1 MRLVM
6 LMGLAVTA
14 SAQLT
19 LATFNG
25 TTETPVGA
33 TYSFGNVASGGFED
47 VVFHARNTGNSA
59 VVINTVTLS
68 GAGFAIASVNGTLPY
83 TVAPQN
89 FLAFTVRF
97 SAGAPASYSA
107 GLLVQGISV
116 VLLASSVAGPTIT
129 FFPPCALAGPNGV
142 DFGTLLNG
150 SLHLCNFSVS
160 NGNTQPL
167 TISNIAVTGAFQ
179 ASQVP
184 STPLTLPPGQVT
196 MFAIQITPAC
206 GTKTVTGTLTVNTN
220 SYALTGQG
228 ADPPMPKPI
237 LTLDAP
243 SIGSAEQHALTMSLA
258 SPATCAASGNVNLVF
273 TPAKNPAVTGD
284 SSIVFLSGST
294 RSLQFSASA
303 GSSNVTIGGQSSATF
318 QTGTTAG
325 AIAFTVTG
333 IPVSGDPTISFAI
346 APAAIAIES
355 VTASNQIA
363 GQLDVAV
370 VGYDNTY
377 SAGAMTFMFFDA
389 TNKMIGSPVTA
400 NFASNFSSYFAMY
413 TSGSTFL
420 ARISFPV
427 QGNALLVST
436 VAVTLTNSAG
446 QAQTGTLTFQ

>member
-1 MRLVM
+1 MRFVM
-6 LMGLAVTA
+6 LMALALTA
-14 SAQLT
+14 SAQLA
-19 LATFNG
+19 LESFNG
-25 TTETPVGA
+25 STETPVGA
-33 TYSFGNVASGGFED
+33 TYSFGNVSSGGSEN
-47 VVFHARNTGNSA
+47 VIFHARNTGNSA
-59 VVINTVTLS
+59 IVINSITLS
-68 GAGFAIASVNGTLPY
+68 GAGFALASVNGTLPY
-83 TVAPQN
+83 TVAPEN

-107 GLLVQGISV
+107 GLLVEGISV
-116 VLLASSVAGPTIT
+116 VLLATSVAGPTIT

-142 DFGTLLNG
+142 DFGTLVNG
-150 SLHLCNFSVS
+150 SLRSCTFAVS
-160 NGNTQPL
+160 NGNTQPI
-167 TISNIAVTGAFQ
+167 TISNLAVTGAFQ
-179 ASQVP
+179 ASPVQ
-184 STPLTLPPGQVT
+184 STPLTLTPGQVI

-206 GTKTVTGTLTVNTN
+206 GTGAVTGALTVNTS

-228 ADPPMPKPI
+228 VDPPMPKTV
-237 LTLDAP
+237 LTLDAA
-243 SIGSAEQHALTMSLA
+243 SIGSGEQHALTMSLA
-258 SPATCAASGNVNLVF
+258 SPAICAASGNVNLVF

-325 AIAFTVTG
+325 TLAFTATG
-333 IPVSGDPTISFAI
+333 IQVSGSPTISFTI
-346 APAAIAIES
+346 APAVISIEN

-370 VGYDNTY
+370 TGYDNTY
-377 SAGAMTFMFFDA
+377 SAGAMTFTFFDA

-400 NFASNFSSYFAMY
+400 NFASSFLSYFAMY

-446 QAQTGTLTFQ
+446 QTQTGTLTFQ